1 MSLEVNVNIVKGW
14 PSPTIVEKSM
24 AAASGSLAQGDIV
37 KPTASGWA
45 LIDGGTKTVANF
57 ATPFIIMVDSTD
69 PSTNRGAF
77 TADYKQV
84 GYGAIHGI
92 GLNNALEIE
101 TTNFANDG
109 DLSGEYAAG
118 VELTVGTSGAVGE
131 LKAASSS
138 DVVIGKVSRAPYSL
152 GTKTYV
158 TFIPCDPYVKA

>member
-14 PSPTIVEKSM
+14 PSPSIVEKSLP
-24 AAASGSLAQGDIV
+24 AASGALAQGDIAL
-37 KPTASGWA
+37 PTASGWA
-45 LIDGGTKTVANF
+45 LLDGATKSVAI
-57 ATPFIIMVDSTD
+57 TPFIIMVDSTD

-101 TTNFANDG
+101 TTNFKNDG
-109 DLSGEYAAG
+109 DLTGEY
-118 VELTVGTSGAVGE
+118 TVGTELSVGTTSEAGE
-131 LKAASSS
+131 LKAAVSTE
-138 DVVIGKVSRAPYSL
+138 VVIGKVSRAPYSL